1 MVFKLRLS
9 PFLTGETHHG
19 HEPVTDL
26 DDYPTYTWFTI
37 NFLAGTKQKGCKLS
51 DPYGSHTGCSHEVY
65 NSEGTWTIQ
74 LWLFAEVKID
84 LFRSLDH
91 KIPIPWS
98 QWNSVKLA
106 FHRDSGDR
114 WHAQALEKLQ
124 HFQVG
129 SAIALWKG
137 ACALCAVQLPSEKLR
152 DFWTS
157 AFYHKGE
164 PAPTWRSFRLASLKW
179 I

>member
-114 WHAQALEKLQ
+114 WHAQALAQSPFER
-124 HFQVG
+124 VPVR
-129 SAIALWKG
+129 
-137 ACALCAVQLPSEKLR
+137 CALCSCPLRSWEIFGHQRFITKGNLPQHDVLS
-152 DFWTS
+152 
-157 AFYHKGE
+157 G
-164 PAPTWRSFRLASLKW
+164 
-179 I
+179 